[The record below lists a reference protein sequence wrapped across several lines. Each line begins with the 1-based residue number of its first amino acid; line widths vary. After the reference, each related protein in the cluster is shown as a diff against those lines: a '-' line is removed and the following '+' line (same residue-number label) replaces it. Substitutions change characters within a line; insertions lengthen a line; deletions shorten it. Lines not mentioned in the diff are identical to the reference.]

1 MANKSL
7 WGRLTGGIRM
17 QDNDEEVEFNTRENS
32 GGVSDFKSRVSA
44 HLSSLQKE
52 TPSSIPKSI
61 QNRKIRET
69 QITEPEQEEE
79 GQLAVDVY
87 QTPGEIVVQTMVAGV
102 RPEDLQISISR
113 DMVTIKGKR
122 EEARTINDDNYFAK
136 ELYWGTFSRTILLP
150 QEIDPEGADAIER
163 HGLLIIKMPKMD
175 RERKTSLKVKSI

>member
-1 MANKSL
+1 MP
-7 WGRLTGGIRM
+7 
-17 QDNDEEVEFNTRENS
+17 DNEDEFEEVEVTPNKMGNN
-32 GGVSDFKSRVSA
+32 FKSRVSE
-44 HLSSLQKE
+44 HLSQLQRQSTSL
-52 TPSSIPKSI
+52 SSNKRASL
-61 QNRKIRET
+61 NTVNEN
-69 QITEPEQEEE
+69 EPEEE
-79 GQLAVDVY
+79 GQLSVDVY

-122 EEARTINDDNYFAK
+122 EEARTISEDNYFAK
-136 ELYWGTFSRTILLP
+136 ELYWGTFSRTIVLP